1 MFNLKLK
8 AFLIHLA
15 LSAVIISALVSL
27 VIIFW
32 FPSPFLGVTDF
43 KDIALILIIIDLVLG
58 PILTFVVFNPNKKSL
73 KFDLSVIAT
82 IQIMALSYGLYM
94 LYLTHPVYITYY
106 ENSFN
111 MITAKQAKPERAK
124 HSDLKIS
131 KLSSPIFAYLD
142 INDTKTKD
150 QIFNEMIDGD
160 VDIEA
165 RADYYKPYK
174 NHLDIVLAN
183 SLDTDKIFSE
193 NTGDSATMSF
203 LKENK
208 NIDDFAFLPLVS
220 SSRNAIIVL
229 DKVTGDAV
237 TTIKTNPWKYVKND
251 KNQ

>member
-1 MFNLKLK
+1 MFNIKLK
-8 AFLIHLA
+8 ASLIHLV
-15 LSAVIISALVSL
+15 LSAIIISALVSL

-58 PILTFVVFNPNKKSL
+58 PLLTFVVFNPNKKSL
-73 KFDLSVIAT
+73 KLDLSVIAS

-111 MITAKQAKPERAK
+111 MITAKQAKPERAQ
-124 HSDLKIS
+124 HSELRVS
-131 KLSSPIFAYLD
+131 KLSSPTFAYLD
-142 INDTKTKD
+142 IADTKTKD

-174 NHLDIVLAN
+174 NHLDTVLAN

-193 NTGDSATMSF
+193 DTNDNATRSF
-203 LKENK
+203 LKENN

-220 SSRNAIIVL
+220 SSKNAIIVL
-229 DKVTGDAV
+229 DKISGEAI
-237 TTIKTNPWKYVKND
+237 TTIDTNPWKYVKID
-251 KNQ
+251 KSQ